1 MTEHEGLP
9 VSGYRPQTTEAVAQV
24 NLNKQTEER
33 LLRTIELLWDTDADR
48 RWLSIAKTHFEEGF
62 MAMNRAIFKPG
73 RVELP
78 EDAPPLME
86 DDEILF

>member
-1 MTEHEGLP
+1 MNEHEGLP
-9 VSGYRPQTTEAVAQV
+9 VAGYKSQSTEAVAEV

-33 LLRTIELLWDTDADR
+33 LLRTVELLMDTDADK

-78 EDAPPLME
+78 EDAPKKQW
-86 DDEILF
+86 DDDIPF